1 MMNPAKVLISAM
13 PLMAIPAIAQG
24 QQYLMHEDGGTNYSV
39 CYTGVFYD
47 HKPKWQQLTAFPI
60 YKLFWC
66 SNLGGAVENCEDIE
80 HSEAGFCS
88 QDACESQKQR
98 EKGWDTSSLH
108 CAAQYKVDGTWQVQ

>member
-1 MMNPAKVLISAM
+1 MMNPAKVLISAILM
-13 PLMAIPAIAQG
+13 PVMAIPAIAQG

-66 SNLGGAVENCEDIE
+66 IRRSGSARKTHAKVKSSARKHGMLL
-80 HSEAGFCS
+80 
-88 QDACESQKQR
+88 ACTVPLSMKLMAHG
-98 EKGWDTSSLH
+98 KFNDT
-108 CAAQYKVDGTWQVQ
+108 V